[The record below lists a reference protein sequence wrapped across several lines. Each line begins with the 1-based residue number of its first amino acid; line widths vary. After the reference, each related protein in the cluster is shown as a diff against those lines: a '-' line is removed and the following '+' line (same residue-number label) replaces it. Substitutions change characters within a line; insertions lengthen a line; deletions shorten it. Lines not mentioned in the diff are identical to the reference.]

1 MSYFLFVSRNY
12 NNVGTV
18 MLQDIVAIK
27 LDIMWESALK
37 SILTHTHTSLFH
49 NKVLLSLLPVSQ
61 DHPKLERS

>member
-1 MSYFLFVSRNY
+1 
-12 NNVGTV
+12 